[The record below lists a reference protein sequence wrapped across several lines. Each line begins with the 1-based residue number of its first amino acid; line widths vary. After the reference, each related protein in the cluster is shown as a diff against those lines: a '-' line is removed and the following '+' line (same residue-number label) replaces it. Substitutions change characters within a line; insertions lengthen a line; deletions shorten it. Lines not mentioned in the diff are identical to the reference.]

1 MSCSHFHASF
11 ATLDRVR
18 GPYSHMSRHE
28 LLPFLYSP
36 KPGFSQDFFL
46 TEIIAMK
53 FSGLGF
59 ILLTDVPKCHSV
71 VALLSRAEI
80 VGGEDPV
87 FLVTP

>member
-1 MSCSHFHASF
+1 
-11 ATLDRVR
+11 
-18 GPYSHMSRHE
+18 MSRHE

-87 FLVTP
+87 FF

>member
-18 GPYSHMSRHE
+18 GPYFHISRHE
-28 LLPFLYSP
+28 LPPFYPFPQARLLPRL
-36 KPGFSQDFFL
+36 FSDRIL
-46 TEIIAMK
+46 AMK

-87 FLVTP
+87 FF